1 MATEGRRGGG
11 VEMGRGLYP
20 RKRRD
25 SRCMDMDKFAYIIVL
40 LNNKQLVVYVLY
52 LSVLVIC

>member
-1 MATEGRRGGG
+1 MATEGRRGG

-25 SRCMDMDKFAYIIVL
+25 SRCMDMDKFDPIE
-40 LNNKQLVVYVLY
+40 
-52 LSVLVIC
+52 SMHT